1 MEDIYAYST
10 PEIISQMGGQFRV
23 YRTALGLTL
32 SDVAEQS
39 GLSLM
44 TIQRFENGVSKDITL
59 STLTRL
65 LRTIH
70 RLEDLQ
76 SVLPP
81 IPESPYFQP
90 SVKPIKR
97 VRHKTNG

>member
-1 MEDIYAYST
+1 MNNIYAYST
-10 PEIISQMGGQFRV
+10 PEIISKMGEQFRV
-23 YRTALGLTL
+23 YRTALGMTL

-39 GLSLM
+39 GLALM

-65 LRTIH
+65 LRVIH

-76 SVLPP
+76 AVLPP
-81 IPESPYFQP
+81 IPESPYFSP
-90 SVKPIKR
+90 TTKLIKR
-97 VRHKTNG
+97 VRHKNG